1 MIFSCVFV
9 MEITQYLKDEGRVLP
24 SRHCTSLANGTR
36 VVGEIYLF
44 NFLVTESRQDKGL
57 QVHSDDSG
65 GTAPSPA
72 EMREG
77 FC

>member
-1 MIFSCVFV
+1 MKAVCCHLDTALHSQ
-9 MEITQYLKDEGRVLP
+9 TA
-24 SRHCTSLANGTR
+24 HASLVSGK
-36 VVGEIYLF
+36 EIYLF